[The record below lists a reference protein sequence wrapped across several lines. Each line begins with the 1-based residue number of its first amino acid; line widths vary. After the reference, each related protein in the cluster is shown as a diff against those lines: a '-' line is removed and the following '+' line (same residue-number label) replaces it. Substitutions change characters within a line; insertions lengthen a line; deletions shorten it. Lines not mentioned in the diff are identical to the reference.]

1 MLSVKPRSTGGD
13 GEGQRQDSHRPRRF
27 SGLGFRSIN
36 IVAAVLVVVLI
47 VLPMLALMMQSL
59 WPNAFSF
66 DPNWH
71 LSFSSFAGVFTQ
83 PYSLQSVADS
93 FVMALV
99 TALVATV
106 LGGLVSFAIEWVH
119 IPGQG
124 IFNGFTWLVLLGPS
138 FLIADGWQFLL
149 GPGGVL
155 DAGPLAHVL
164 LSPVGV
170 SVVLALKMFP
180 FATLAISG
188 PMRGIGQDLLYAA
201 RLGGASPFRAWRKV
215 AMPLLLPAAAA
226 GALIV
231 FAEVLSDYGVAST
244 LAQSAN
250 FPLMT
255 YSIYAA
261 METFPV
267 DFSQAAALAVV
278 LVFLVAIAQ
287 WMERQAVGRRGYI
300 TRVGGSRT
308 MAKQPSKYPWI
319 WFTGLSVLFCMAF
332 VVPASGMLIVSFES
346 TMAGLRDGAQ
356 LTLAHYRAILHIT
369 YAFGT
374 IIRSLVYALVA
385 ASLGLTAG
393 ILVSISWWQTGG
405 WLVTVL
411 KALMTTTIAIPGI
424 VLGAGYIFFWD
435 QPFFSRFGLHP
446 YGTPFVLTLA
456 YLAGALPYAVR
467 VASGSMVQIPPNAI
481 FVARLAGA
489 GLTRIIRRVFVPM
502 MRDTWFRV
510 WLLIFC
516 GVVFELPVSELL
528 YPPGSPTLAVG
539 ITHHVDNNQIGIAAA
554 LTVLST
560 LFISLIVLTAAAWQ
574 RRGPRVPR
582 AGGSDLSAALLAA
595 EERM

>member
-1 MLSVKPRSTGGD
+1 L
-13 GEGQRQDSHRPRRF
+13 

-36 IVAAVLVVVLI
+36 LIAALLVVVLI
-47 VLPMLALMMQSL
+47 VLPMLALMVQAF

-71 LSFSSFAGVFTQ
+71 FSLSSFFGIFSQ
-83 PYSLQSVADS
+83 PYSFQSVVDS
-93 FVMALV
+93 FVLALV
-99 TALVATV
+99 TAVVATI

-155 DAGPLAHVL
+155 DVGPLAHVL
-164 LSPVGV
+164 VSPVGV
-170 SVVLALKMFP
+170 SLVLALKMFP

-201 RLGGASPFRAWRKV
+201 RLGGASPFRAWRQV
-215 AMPLLLPAAAA
+215 VMPLLIPAAAA

-255 YSIYAA
+255 YSIYSA

-267 DFSQAAALAVV
+267 DFSQAAALAIV
-278 LVFLVAIAQ
+278 LVFLVAMAQ

-300 TRVGGSRT
+300 TRTGGSRAI
-308 MAKQPSKYPWI
+308 AKQKSKHPWL
-319 WFTGLSVLFCMAF
+319 WVTGLSLLFFVAF
-332 VVPASGMLIVSFES
+332 VVPAAGMAIVSVEPYLG
-346 TMAGLRDGAQ
+346 GLREGAH
-356 LTLAHYRAILHIT
+356 LTFSHYRAILHMNYAAGTTVRSIIYAIT
-369 YAFGT
+369 
-374 IIRSLVYALVA
+374 A
-385 ASLGLTAG
+385 ASIGLGAG
-393 ILVSISWWQTGG
+393 ILVSISWWRRGG
-405 WLVTVL
+405 WLVTAL

-435 QPFFSRFGLHP
+435 QPFFNRLGLHP

-481 FVARLAGA
+481 FVARLSGA
-489 GLTRIIRRVFVPM
+489 GLTRIIRRVLVPM

-510 WLLIFC
+510 WLLIFA

-528 YPPGSPTLAVG
+528 YPPGAPTLAVG
-539 ITHHVDNNQIGIAAA
+539 ITHQVNNNQFGVAAA
-554 LTVLST
+554 LTVVST
-560 LFISLIVLTAAAWQ
+560 LAISIIVLAASAWQ
-574 RRGPRVPR
+574 RRGQRTPSSVPG
-582 AGGSDLSAALLAA
+582 ADLGAAAAWSAAPTV
-595 EERM
+595 EERV